1 MKKLIITTV
10 TLLIIGVQGFAQE
23 DIPADSLRKWE
34 SMAQRGELKDLDA
47 IIDLFFYYNEKDVT
61 KREYYAKLYVDA
73 FEKSDY
79 KILYG
84 ALARKLGIAYYSK
97 DEYKSAIYMEKSIDY
112 HEDNESDA
120 DAYFVLS
127 EYYFKNAT
135 RENIDYSWYRSLE
148 YAKKAYNLNSLEYKK
163 YYEDRRKAVNMLNES
178 KSNGQYNEAVSKI
191 IYTLRNN

>member
-97 DEYKSAIYMEKSIDY
+97 DEYKSATYMEKSIDY

-148 YAKKAYNLNSLEYKK
+148 YAKKAYNLNPEYKE
-163 YYEDRRKAVNMLNES
+163 YYEKRKEIVGALNRS
-178 KSNGQYNEAVSKI
+178 KSDGRYNEAVSKF
-191 IYTLRNN
+191 IYALKNN